1 MNRMAN
7 SNPAKEPI
15 AIVGVGC
22 RFPGA
27 GDLTSLWRVLRDGIE
42 AVGDYPGSRFQALD
56 EFYATAC
63 GEQGAAATRRG
74 GFLKDLDLFDAKFFS
89 ISPREAELLDPQQR
103 MLLEMSWEALEDAGI
118 PPGTIAGSRT
128 GVFVGQWTS
137 DFETCINELLPEP
150 EFYSTTGSGRYA
162 AAGRLA
168 YHFDL
173 RGPTLTLDTGCSSSL
188 VAIHLACKSLRNGE
202 CDLALAGAVNLILRP
217 EVTSV
222 YGAAGMLSPDGR
234 CKFGDASADG
244 YVRSEGG
251 SVVVLKKLSR
261 ALAYGDPI
269 HAVILGTSVTNDGHS
284 SGFLVSPSQAGQIAM
299 IEQALEDG
307 KISAADVDY
316 IEAHGTGT
324 SVGDPVE
331 LGAIGAVLGAAQ
343 RARPCL
349 VGSVKTNLGHTE
361 AAAGMA
367 GLCKVILA
375 LQHATIPASLHFR
388 EPNPEIPWNKL
399 PLTINTETQPW
410 PHDGKRRVA
419 GLNSIGITGTNAHA
433 ILETAPPQRAPQED
447 SKQPQL
453 FVLSGRSQVTLEQGA
468 ASWRNQM
475 RDDASW
481 PASMADLAYT
491 AAVRRTAHSH
501 RLAVV
506 AKDARDLDAQLAR
519 WIEEHEPGEYLHTG
533 TAAAGTQR
541 VVFVFPGQGGQW
553 VGMGRELFE
562 QNPVFREAIERCDR
576 ALLPHTGWSLIE
588 EILSPNLN
596 TANDCDRVQPAL
608 FGLMIALAEMW
619 RSWGVE
625 PEAVVGHSM
634 GEAAAAV
641 VCGALSLK
649 DGAMVIA
656 KRSQLLNRVRGLGLM
671 AMTGLTFE
679 EATEFTRWHGGKI
692 SIAASNSPS
701 STVLSGDTAA
711 MEEAIAALEAREIFC
726 RKIQVDVASHCSQMD
741 PLAPE
746 LQRALANITPMRAR
760 IPLYSTSSSRIE
772 DGLSLD
778 ASYWSRNLRSP
789 VLFTDAVEHLLQ
801 DGFQTFVE
809 INAHPLLT
817 RAIEEGGE
825 HAGVEVLAIASQ
837 RRGKGQL
844 AEILGQ
850 LGRLHVHG
858 YPVDFKKLYPSGNCL
873 RLPTYPWQRESFWP
887 KEGSSK
893 GTTLR
898 ARGRHSDL
906 GTPLESSLDPGT
918 WLYDVAFRPP
928 AEALQAAA
936 WSINLAVEAARE
948 SLRLR
953 DVALSDLRFS
963 PTKESSE
970 TGQLAITPSASGG
983 WRFRLS
989 VKCAEVW
996 RVSCEGNILAD
1007 EPKSESS
1014 STASSPLEAV
1024 NSVNSTTAC
1033 LQAAAESLGSIDDTT
1048 LLRVLQIERIDCFPA
1063 RDRDHSRLQAAAIR
1077 VHDACANAEIREET
1091 GPLRVSMKGIRFEA
1105 SQNTDCS
1112 RHLYEWSWK
1121 EIEPPANESRPS
1133 TTSVVVRDAELAAQ
1147 MAGSFGKLRQVIAP
1161 SVDEVPSTIDSLG
1174 GSCDS
1179 VVWIAGDCGSEPD
1192 SAVQQVWDVCSLL
1205 RSRPERDT
1213 NWPYLFL
1220 VTKGARDVD
1229 DALPPQSAP
1238 NYLSASQSALWG
1250 LARVIAAERPEIRCT
1265 CVDLSPSPTAQEL
1278 ELLQRIIT
1286 SKSCEEQLAI
1296 RGTKCFG
1303 LRLERKVESD
1313 IPDVRF
1319 KSDATY
1325 LITGGHGDLGLA
1337 VAEFIANRG
1346 GGHIVLVGRKA
1357 PDQSAL
1363 ARIAQMKGV
1372 GTRITSFQADVADE
1386 AAIASV
1392 LSRVSDEAPLKGVFH
1407 LAGITQDEML
1417 TDISQDSLDR
1427 VMRPKVAGSWN
1438 LHRLT
1443 ADADLD
1449 YFVLYSSLAAV
1460 SSQPGQGSYAAANA
1474 YMDGLA
1480 TMRRRKGMAGTSIQW
1495 GPWNN
1500 AGMIRQSGAKRSLQA
1515 WSEQGIGGLNVGMGV
1530 DAVHRL
1536 LARPVPV
1543 AFVSPVNWKRFAQS
1557 NGPKLPP
1564 QFSAL
1569 AKTEANATQN
1579 VSELREMLASLTAAE
1594 RAAQITSRL
1603 KTIVAT
1609 ILKSKSSQVD
1619 TTLPFSSMGVDSLM
1633 AVAIARRA
1641 TNELGVRLPVTA
1653 IFNFPTVDLL
1663 TEETMRR
1670 MNLKA
1675 EEPVAKSPR
1684 EVERPQQPLYKQSLS
1699 EIAVLS
1705 EEEALQ
1711 SLVKVATTP

>member
-1 MNRMAN
+1 MVN
-7 SNPAKEPI
+7 SDPAKEPI
-15 AIVGVGC
+15 AIIGVGC

-27 GDLTSLWRVLRDGIE
+27 GDLKSLWRILRDGVD
-42 AVGDYPGSRFQALD
+42 AVGDYPGGRFQALD
-56 EFYATAC
+56 EFYATAN
-63 GEQGAAATRRG
+63 GEQGAPVTHRG
-74 GFLKDLDLFDAKFFS
+74 GFLKNLDLFDAKFFS

-118 PPGTIAGSRT
+118 PLATIAGSRT
-128 GVFVGQWTS
+128 GVFIGQWTS

-173 RGPTLTLDTGCSSSL
+173 RGPVLTLDTGCSSSL

-202 CDLALAGAVNLILRP
+202 SDLALAGAVSLILRP
-217 EVTSV
+217 EVTRV
-222 YGAAGMLSPDGR
+222 YGAAGMLSPDGK

-251 SVVVLKKLSR
+251 SVVVLKRLSR
-261 ALAYGDPI
+261 ALADGDPI
-269 HAVILGTSVTNDGHS
+269 HAVVLGTSVTNDGHS
-284 SGFLVSPSQAGQIAM
+284 SGFLVSPSRAGQIAM
-299 IEQALEDG
+299 IEEALRDAQL
-307 KISAADVDY
+307 SAADVDY
-316 IEAHGTGT
+316 MEAHGTGT

-331 LGAIGAVLGAAQ
+331 LGAIGAVLGEAP
-343 RARPCL
+343 RVRPCF

-375 LQHATIPASLHFR
+375 LQHATVPASLHFR

-399 PLTINTETQPW
+399 PLTLNTETRPW
-410 PHDGKRRVA
+410 PHDGLRRVA

-433 ILETAPPQRAPQED
+433 IVESAPIQD
-447 SKQPQL
+447 SRQDDAGRLRL
-453 FVLSGRSQVTLEQGA
+453 FVLSARSQEALEQSA
-468 ASWRNQM
+468 VSWRNRM
-475 RDDASW
+475 REDASW
-481 PASMADLAYT
+481 PTSLGDLAYT

-506 AKDARDLDAQLAR
+506 ARDARDLDAQLAT
-519 WIEEHEPGEYLHTG
+519 WIEKHEPGEYLHAG
-533 TAAAGTQR
+533 IAAARTQR
-541 VVFVFPGQGGQW
+541 AVFVFPGQGGQW

-562 QNPVFREAIERCDR
+562 QSPVFREAIECCDR
-576 ALLPHTGWSLIE
+576 ALRPHTGWSLIE
-588 EILSPNLN
+588 EILSPDVS
-596 TANDCDRVQPAL
+596 TANDCDRVQPTL
-608 FGLMIALAEMW
+608 FGLMIALAELW

-641 VCGALSLK
+641 VCGALSLE

-679 EATEFTRWHGGKI
+679 EATEFARWYGGKI

-711 MEEAIAALEAREIFC
+711 MKDAIAALEAREIFC
-726 RKIQVDVASHCSQMD
+726 RKIQVDVASHSSQMD

-746 LQRALANITPMRAR
+746 LQRVLANITPMRAR
-760 IPLYSTSSSRIE
+760 VPIYSTSSGRIE

-789 VLFTDAVEHLLQ
+789 VLFTGAVQDLLR
-801 DGFQTFVE
+801 DGFQTFIE

-817 RAIEEGGE
+817 RAVEDGAE
-825 HAGVEVLAIASQ
+825 HAGVEVLATASQ
-837 RRGKGQL
+837 RRGKEQL

-858 YPVDFKKLYPSGNCL
+858 YPVDFKKLYPSGCCL
-873 RLPTYPWQRESFWP
+873 RLPSYPWQRESFWP
-887 KEGSSK
+887 KDGSST
-893 GTTLR
+893 GRRLTAER
-898 ARGRHSDL
+898 RHSGL
-906 GTPLESSLDPGT
+906 RTSIESSLDPGT
-918 WLYDVAFRPP
+918 WLYDVAFRSPDNGP
-928 AEALQAAA
+928 EAAA
-936 WSINLAVEAARE
+936 WSINLALEAARE
-948 SLRLR
+948 NLRLR
-953 DVALSDLRFS
+953 DVALTDLRFS
-963 PTKESSE
+963 TVESSSE
-970 TGQLAITPSASGG
+970 IGQLAITPGATDG

-989 VKCAEVW
+989 VKCGEAW

-1007 EPKSESS
+1007 EPHRELSAGPGLQSHAVDSS
-1014 STASSPLEAV
+1014 DFTIACLEA
-1024 NSVNSTTAC
+1024 
-1033 LQAAAESLGSIDDTT
+1033 AAGSLGATDDTA
-1048 LLRVLQIERIDCFPA
+1048 LWRVLQIERVNCFAASVRNHA
-1063 RDRDHSRLQAAAIR
+1063 RSQSIAIQR
-1077 VHDACANAEIREET
+1077 SDTCADAEIREEA
-1091 GPLRVSMKGIRFEA
+1091 GLLRVRMKGIRFEI

-1112 RHLYEWSWK
+1112 LHMYEWKWK
-1121 EIEPPANESRPS
+1121 EIEAPPKDREPNGASVIVGDTES
-1133 TTSVVVRDAELAAQ
+1133 AARI
-1147 MAGSFGKLRQVIAP
+1147 AGRLGRLRQIIAP
-1161 SVDEVPSTIDSLG
+1161 SLDEVHGTADSLG

-1179 VVWIAGDCGSEPD
+1179 VVWIAGDCVSEPD
-1192 SAVQQVWDVCSLL
+1192 SAAQQVWDVCSLL
-1205 RSRPERDT
+1205 RSRNECDAS
-1213 NWPYLFL
+1213 WPYLFL
-1220 VTKGARDVD
+1220 VTKGACGID
-1229 DALPPQSAP
+1229 DALPSPSTP
-1238 NYLSASQSALWG
+1238 VSLSASQTAVWG
-1250 LARVIAAERPEIRCT
+1250 LARVIAAERPEIRCV
-1265 CVDLSPSPTAQEL
+1265 CIDLSPSPTTQEF
-1278 ELLQRIIT
+1278 ELLQRVIT
-1286 SKSCEEQLAI
+1286 SKSCEDQIAI
-1296 RGTKCFG
+1296 RGTKCYG
-1303 LRLERKVESD
+1303 LRLERRVESD
-1313 IPDVRF
+1313 VPDLRF
-1319 KSDATY
+1319 KNNATY

-1337 VAEFIANRG
+1337 LAEFIAARG
-1346 GGHIVLVGRKA
+1346 ASYIALVGRKV
-1357 PDQSAL
+1357 PDQSVL
-1363 ARIAQMKGV
+1363 ARIAHLEKL
-1372 GTRITSFQADVADE
+1372 GTRIRSFQADVADE

-1392 LSRVSDEAPLKGVFH
+1392 LSQVRDEAPLKGIFH

-1417 TDISQDSLDR
+1417 TDISRDSLDR

-1443 ADADLD
+1443 VAADLD

-1480 TMRRRKGMAGTSIQW
+1480 AMRCRNGMAGSSIQW
-1495 GPWNN
+1495 GPWSD
-1500 AGMIRQSGAKRSLQA
+1500 AGMIRQSGAARSRQA
-1515 WSEQGIGGLNVGMGV
+1515 WSEQGIGGLNMGMGI

-1536 LARPVPV
+1536 LARPTPV

-1557 NGPKLPP
+1557 HGAKVPP
-1564 QFSAL
+1564 QFSSL
-1569 AKTEANATQN
+1569 VEPGANTSQD
-1579 VSELREMLASLTAAE
+1579 VSRLRETLSSLTAAE
-1594 RAAQITSRL
+1594 CTALISSRL
-1603 KTIVAT
+1603 KSIVAT
-1609 ILKSKSSQVD
+1609 ILKSKTSQID
-1619 TTLPFSSMGVDSLM
+1619 TTLQFSSMGVDSLM

-1663 TEETMRR
+1663 AEETMRR
-1670 MNLKA
+1670 INLNA
-1675 EEPVAKSPR
+1675 EEPGAKGLR
-1684 EVERPQQPLYKQSLS
+1684 EVERPRALCEQSLS

-1711 SLVKVATTP
+1711 SLVKVATSP